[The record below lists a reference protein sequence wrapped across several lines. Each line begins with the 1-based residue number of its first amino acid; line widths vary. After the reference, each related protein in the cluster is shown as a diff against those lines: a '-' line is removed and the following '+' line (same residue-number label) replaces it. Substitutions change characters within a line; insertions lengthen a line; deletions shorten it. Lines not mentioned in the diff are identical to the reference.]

1 MVLPSAL
8 LIPKPW
14 EARLAAAEEKRGK
27 GLGDEETAAMVM
39 AVRIAISTPYLSSPL
54 QGYGLALLSLSLSSF
69 PRLNSGPT
77 YVAIFNSAFV
87 AHQSL
92 RSE

>member
-39 AVRIAISTPYLSSPL
+39 AVRIVISTPYLSSPL
-54 QGYGLALLSLSLSSF
+54 QGYGLALLLFLSVLSQGLTLALHMWQYLIL
-69 PRLNSGPT
+69 PL
-77 YVAIFNSAFV
+77 
-87 AHQSL
+87 
-92 RSE
+92 